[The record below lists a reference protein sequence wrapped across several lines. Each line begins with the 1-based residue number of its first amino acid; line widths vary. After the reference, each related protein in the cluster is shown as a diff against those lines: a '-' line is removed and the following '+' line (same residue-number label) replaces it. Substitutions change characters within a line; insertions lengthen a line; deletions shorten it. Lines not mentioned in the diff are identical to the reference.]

1 MTKLPNIKILVLNW
15 NGENIVEEC
24 LSSLQSI
31 DYNDFSIDI
40 IDNGSS
46 DNSISVI
53 EQYFPDITIHKID
66 KNLGYSKGY
75 NLIFKKL
82 KNDPFEYYLLLNND
96 VTVDKNILNA
106 LVQKQKE
113 FGDNHIYGPKIYYS
127 NNKSKLWYA
136 GGYINKFLGISH
148 HIGINK
154 FEKNIK
160 YKTIQTNY
168 ISGCCMLIKKELIN
182 NLNGFNEIFKMYYED
197 VDLCY
202 RASKLSVKC
211 FVVDNA
217 IIYHKVSYS
226 IGNNTLRK
234 IITKLISQFKFIY
247 NHNNF
252 ILFVLSLFF
261 NVILLPF
268 SFILYIIK
276 K

>member
-31 DYNDFSIDI
+31 DYNNFSIDI

-53 EQYFPDITIHKID
+53 EQYFSDITIHKID

-82 KNDPFEYYLLLNND
+82 KNDSFEYYLLLNND
-96 VTVDKNILNA
+96 

-113 FGDNHIYGPKIYYS
+113 FGYNHIYGPKIYYS
-127 NNKSKLWYA
+127 NNRSKLWYA
-136 GGYINKFLGISH
+136 GGYINKFLGIAH

-182 NLNGFNEIFKMYYED
+182 DLNGFNEIFKMYYED

-202 RASKLSVKC
+202 RAHNIGVHSYVIDD
-211 FVVDNA
+211 VVILHD
-217 IIYHKVSYS
+217 VSYS
-226 IGNNTLRK
+226 LGGNSLIK
-234 IITKLISQFKFIY
+234 IYYQFFSKLKFVFKSNNLFIFLLAFFL
-247 NHNNF
+247 N
-252 ILFVLSLFF
+252 ILFLPLTLIKFF
-261 NVILLPF
+261 INHE
-268 SFILYIIK
+268 
-276 K
+276 